1 MKVSKITKKDG
12 LFILSVGGG
21 DKKHKVSENIIEAI
35 TSNPVYLAIAV
46 VLAIV
51 IVYGFV
57 KKIIKLALVTVSVFI
72 LYVAYLHYTGKNTAE
87 ISKQVS
93 KSAEILKDA
102 VSKTGEKVKD
112 SAIKSIE
119 KKVEEELSN

>member
-1 MKVSKITKKDG
+1 M
-12 LFILSVGGG
+12 
-21 DKKHKVSENIIEAI
+21 ENIIELI

-46 VLAIV
+46 ILAIV

-57 KKIIKLALVTVSVFI
+57 KKIIKLALVTGAVFI
-72 LYVAYLHYTGKNTAE
+72 LYVAYLHYSGKSTSE
-87 ISKQVS
+87 ISKTVS
-93 KSAEILKDA
+93 KSAEILKEA

-119 KKVEEELSN
+119 KKVESKLTN

>member
-1 MKVSKITKKDG
+1 M
-12 LFILSVGGG
+12 
-21 DKKHKVSENIIEAI
+21 ENIIELI

-46 VLAIV
+46 VLAII

-57 KKIIKLALVTVSVFI
+57 KKIIKLALVSGAVFI
-72 LYVAYLHYTGKNTAE
+72 LYVAYLHYSGKNTSE
-87 ISKQVS
+87 ISKTVS
-93 KSAEILKDA
+93 KSAEILKEA

-119 KKVEEELSN
+119 KKVESKLTN